1 MFSVPQFDRRVKHD
15 IAKMYTHECQKYMAL
30 FLADPNN
37 YAGCKSQSHHDAQ
50 NYFFRKFRMFLE
62 KYYTLSMKPAEFD
75 AYVYFSSQHISV
87 AGSVCVAGKD
97 RSNGGRKQ
105 LLDQFAQGQKQTK
118 AYVDYMKEKYG
129 IQLANKGDERLF
141 LGHREPWWNPSP
153 ELLKKEGWEWV
164 TAQAYCDETLATPL
178 PEMLDAQLVPLKIRN
193 KVVQA
198 WRKLHSKPE
207 VIVSKHVDDEEHIAT
222 GEEDVVPEIKNNLKQ
237 LEDEMAEMEW

>member
-1 MFSVPQFDRRVKHD
+1 MNSIPYFDRRVKHD
-15 IAKMYTHECQKYMAL
+15 VTKLHSHECQKYMAL

-37 YAGCKSQSHHDAQ
+37 YAGCKSQTHHDAQ
-50 NYFFRKFRMFLE
+50 NYFFRKFRLFLE
-62 KYYTLSMKPAEFD
+62 KYYTLTSKSVEFD
-75 AYVYFSSQHISV
+75 ANVYFNTQHISV
-87 AGSVCVAGKD
+87 AGSMYVAGKD

-118 AYVDYMKEKYG
+118 ANVDYMKEKYG

-164 TAQAYCDETLATPL
+164 TAQLYCDETMATPL
-178 PEMLDAQLVPLKIRN
+178 PEILDSQLIPLKIRN

-198 WRKLHSKPE
+198 WRKQNMKLVELPIITKT
-207 VIVSKHVDDEEHIAT
+207 VDPS
-222 GEEDVVPEIKNNLKQ
+222 EDMPVLEIKNNLKQ
-237 LEDEMAEMEW
+237 LEEEMAEMEW